1 MFSHVLAASF
11 LLCFAV
17 CSSELSCV
25 LANCY
30 IAGHGQQHNGSILVT
45 VAALSI
51 LVTVAALSILVTVA
65 ALSILVTVA
74 ALSILVTV
82 AALFILLQL
91 LLQFLYCCL
100 HFVSRGIEPFFKAVA
115 GPSLLTAGTDH
126 TSLCTKTLSCLES
139 VLESQSQ

>member
-30 IAGHGQQHNGSILVT
+30 IAGHGQQHNG
-45 VAALSI
+45 SI

>member
-30 IAGHGQQHNGSILVT
+30 IAGHGQQHNG
-45 VAALSI
+45 
-51 LVTVAALSILVTVA
+51 
-65 ALSILVTVA
+65 SILVTVA